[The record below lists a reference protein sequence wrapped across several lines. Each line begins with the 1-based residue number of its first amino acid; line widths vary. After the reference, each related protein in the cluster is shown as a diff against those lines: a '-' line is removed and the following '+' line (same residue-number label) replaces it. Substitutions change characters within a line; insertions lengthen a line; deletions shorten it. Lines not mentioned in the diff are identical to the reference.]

1 VVYNFLRNLASSHYA
16 PKEIIVV
23 IKQKYSLYAQ
33 RGWFPRCMYVHT
45 YRWTDEDFWNIS
57 YRLVYR
63 NGWEAKTAL
72 RKKLKKFTSLLSK
85 KVNYELLKQRDLFQ
99 F

>member
-1 VVYNFLRNLASSHYA
+1 MLVSNFDILGRLLF
-16 PKEIIVV
+16 KVK
-23 IKQKYSLYAQ
+23 IKLLKKTVHFWMAAI
-33 RGWFPRCMYVHT
+33 VHT

-63 NGWEAKTAL
+63 NGWEAKTVL

-85 KVNYELLKQRDLFQ
+85 KVNYELLKQRELFQ